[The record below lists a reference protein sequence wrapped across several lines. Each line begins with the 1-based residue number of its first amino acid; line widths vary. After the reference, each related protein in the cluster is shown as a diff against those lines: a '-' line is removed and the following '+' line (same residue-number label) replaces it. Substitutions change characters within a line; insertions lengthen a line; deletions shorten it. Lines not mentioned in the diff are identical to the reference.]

1 MFRERLHP
9 RVSNAEVEVF
19 KVLSASGL
27 TGGLVTQQPI
37 VLKSTVPDFCWPQ
50 LRKVVYLDGSQVHA
64 KSKVE
69 ARDEEIDCLLEL
81 QGWQVLRI
89 RYDAPLSKLGLQQ
102 VLAKIRGFLG
112 LEGSM

>member
-1 MFRERLHP
+1 MFRERMHP
-9 RVSNAEVEVF
+9 RVSAAEIEVF
-19 KVLSASGL
+19 KALSVGGL
-27 TGGLVTQQPI
+27 TGGLVTQREI
-37 VLKSTVPDFCWPQ
+37 VLKVTVPDFCWPE

-89 RYDAPLSKLGLQQ
+89 RYDAPLSKAGLQQ
-102 VLAKIRGFLG
+102 VMAKIRGFLG
-112 LEGSM
+112 LEGST